1 MMRAL
6 LATVFVMGAA
16 AACGKIP
23 LQQSASTSEAPA
35 VTWQGVYAE
44 NCAACHGATG
54 ELGGARP
61 MKNATY
67 LATISREQLVQVIA
81 KGQGTLMPALAA
93 SQGGPIAD
101 ADVQTLVDGMVAEW
115 GKGGTPAA
123 MAWDGPLGNATNG
136 AALYQANCQTCHG
149 AADGKAPGTHGSVTD
164 PNYLRLVSDQ
174 SLRSSIVFGRA
185 DLHASCDGPYPGQP
199 ASKRMTS
206 SELADVVAFLASKRP
221 QMGSTKR

>member
-6 LATVFVMGAA
+6 LTTTLVLFTV
-16 AACGKIP
+16 ACGKIP
-23 LQQSASTSEAPA
+23 LQQPASAVEAPA
-35 VTWQGVYAE
+35 VTWQGVYAA

-67 LATISREQLVQVIA
+67 LATIPRVRLVEVTS

-101 ADVQTLVDGMVAEW
+101 ADVQTLVDGMIGEW
-115 GKGGTPAA
+115 GKGGTPASV
-123 MAWDGPLGNATNG
+123 AWEGPLGNADNG
-136 AALYQANCQTCHG
+136 ATLYAANCQTCHG
-149 AADGKAPGTHGSVTD
+149 AANGKAPGTHGSITD

-185 DLHASCDGPYPGQP
+185 DLHASCDGPYPGQ
-199 ASKRMTS
+199 AANKRMTS
-206 SELADVVAFLASKRP
+206 SEVADVVAFLASKRP

>member
-6 LATVFVMGAA
+6 VTLASGLVI
-16 AACGKIP
+16 AACGRIP
-23 LQQSASTSEAPA
+23 LQQPAGASDTPA
-35 VTWQGVYAE
+35 VTWQGVYAA

-67 LATISREQLVQVIA
+67 LATIPREKLLAVSS

-101 ADVQTLVDGMVAEW
+101 ADLQTLVDGMLAEW
-115 GKGGTPAA
+115 GKGGTPASV
-123 MAWDGPLGNATNG
+123 AWEGALGDAAGGAT
-136 AALYQANCQTCHG
+136 LYQANCQICHG
-149 AADGKAPGTHGSVTD
+149 TGDGRTPGTHGSITD

-174 SLRSSIVFGRA
+174 SLRSAIVFGRP
-185 DLHASCDGPYPGQP
+185 DLHASCDGPYPGQS
-199 ASKRMTS
+199 ASRRLSS
-206 SELADVVAFLASKRP
+206 SEVADVVAFLASKRP

>member
-6 LATVFVMGAA
+6 LATSLVLCA

-23 LQQSASTSEAPA
+23 LQQPAGASEAPA
-35 VTWQGVYAE
+35 VTWQGVYAS

-67 LATISREQLVQVIA
+67 LATIPRDKLVEVTS

-101 ADVQTLVDGMVAEW
+101 ADVQTLVTGMLAEW
-115 GKGGTPAA
+115 GKGGMPAPV
-123 MAWDGPLGNATNG
+123 AWEGPLGSALNG
-136 AALYQANCQTCHG
+136 EALFQASCQTCHG
-149 AADGKAPGTHGSVTD
+149 AANGKAPGTHGSITD

-199 ASKRMTS
+199 ANKRLTS
-206 SELADVVAFLASKRP
+206 SEVADVVAFLASKRP